1 MSAIDFH
8 SHVLPRI
15 DDGSH
20 SSEESLGMLQ
30 ISASQGID
38 VMAATSHFYATEDRI
53 SSFLNRRR
61 CSEERL
67 KERMNQELTKEERIP
82 RLIMGAEVAFFT
94 GISRAER
101 LEELTYEGTDLL
113 LLEMPFTKWNK
124 SEIEEVRYI
133 LERRKLRVMLAHLE
147 RFLMIPGNKKR
158 IYELMELPVYVQI
171 NAGSFERWG
180 ERRQIS
186 KMIRK
191 KEQIFLGSD
200 CHGIHHRVPNLKNGR
215 EALEKMMGSTFID
228 KMDLFIGED
237 DRGVKTRKTESDGT
251 GQSDV
256 LELLVI
262 DTKKNTYHKLPIN
275 RDTITDVKSLD
286 DDGSY
291 LATTKTQIALAHAK
305 GDGMELSCE
314 NTVDAVSHML
324 YGIRI
329 EGYISLNMDSIKIL
343 NHLAGG
349 VPVTIEDDF
358 SQSDPSLVMGQNIT
372 LTDDQA
378 MHYVHDR
385 MNVGDGT
392 NECRMRRQKAYV
404 DALFPLYKAKL
415 QADSGFINEFY
426 NDLSDYMVTDMSVGE
441 MGNVAN
447 MIMNSEDK
455 GELSI
460 KGTNAIAEDDGFN
473 EFTMDETSRG
483 EVAMELF
490 FNKVEK

>member
-1 MSAIDFH
+1 MAKKYYS
-8 SHVLPRI
+8 R
-15 DDGSH
+15 
-20 SSEESLGMLQ
+20 SEKEKLAKKLATVVAVFVIVCTATVVIGHIVDNQKMNTGQ
-30 ISASQGID
+30 KDAAAASDIVKINGVECKPNWD
-38 VMAATSHFYATEDRI
+38 V
-53 SSFLNRRR
+53 
-61 CSEERL
+61 
-67 KERMNQELTKEERIP
+67 Q
-82 RLIMGAEVAFFT
+82 
-94 GISRAER
+94 
-101 LEELTYEGTDLL
+101 TY
-113 LLEMPFTKWNK
+113 
-124 SEIEEVRYI
+124 
-133 LERRKLRVMLAHLE
+133 
-147 RFLMIPGNKKR
+147 
-158 IYELMELPVYVQI
+158 
-171 NAGSFERWG
+171 
-180 ERRQIS
+180 
-186 KMIRK
+186 
-191 KEQIFLGSD
+191 
-200 CHGIHHRVPNLKNGR
+200 
-215 EALEKMMGSTFID
+215 
-228 KMDLFIGED
+228 LFIGED

-291 LATTKTQIALAHAK
+291 LATTKTQIALAHAN
-305 GDGMELSCE
+305 GDGMELSRE
-314 NTVDAVSHML
+314 NTGDAVSNML

-460 KGTNAIAEDDGFN
+460 KGTNAIGTALQKMMVLMN
-473 EFTMDETSRG
+473 LLWMKQA
-483 EVAMELF
+483 VA
-490 FNKVEK
+490 K

>member
-1 MSAIDFH
+1 MAKKYYSRSKKKKLYKKAFMAIAAFIVICTAVIGVGNMVD
-8 SHVLPRI
+8 
-15 DDGSH
+15 
-20 SSEESLGMLQ
+20 
-30 ISASQGID
+30 SQQMNTGKKEA
-38 VMAATSHFYATEDRI
+38 AATTDIVTINGVKCKPNWDIE
-53 SSFLNRRR
+53 
-61 CSEERL
+61 
-67 KERMNQELTKEERIP
+67 
-82 RLIMGAEVAFFT
+82 
-94 GISRAER
+94 
-101 LEELTYEGTDLL
+101 TY
-113 LLEMPFTKWNK
+113 
-124 SEIEEVRYI
+124 
-133 LERRKLRVMLAHLE
+133 
-147 RFLMIPGNKKR
+147 
-158 IYELMELPVYVQI
+158 
-171 NAGSFERWG
+171 
-180 ERRQIS
+180 
-186 KMIRK
+186 
-191 KEQIFLGSD
+191 
-200 CHGIHHRVPNLKNGR
+200 
-215 EALEKMMGSTFID
+215 
-228 KMDLFIGED
+228 LFIGED
-237 DRGVKTRKTESDGT
+237 SKGVKTRKTEADGT

-262 DTKKNTYHKLPIN
+262 DTKNNTYHKLPIN

-291 LATTKTQIALAHAK
+291 LATTKTQIALAHAN

-314 NTVDAVSHML
+314 NTVDAVSNLL

-329 EGYISLNMDSIKIL
+329 DGYICLNMDSIKVL

-358 SQSDPSLVMGQNIT
+358 SQSDTSLVKGQTVT

-392 NECRMRRQKAYV
+392 NECRMRRQKAYI

-415 QADSGFINEFY
+415 QENSGFINDFY
-426 NDLSDYMVTDMSVGE
+426 NQLSDYMVTDMSVGE

-447 MIMNSEDK
+447 MILNSEDK

-460 KGTNAIAEDDGFN
+460 KGTNAIAKDDGFN

-483 EVAMELF
+483 DVAMELF

>member
-1 MSAIDFH
+1 MAKKYYSRSKKKKLYKKAFMAIAAFIVICTAVIGVGNMVD
-8 SHVLPRI
+8 
-15 DDGSH
+15 
-20 SSEESLGMLQ
+20 
-30 ISASQGID
+30 SQQMNTGKKEA
-38 VMAATSHFYATEDRI
+38 AATTDIVTINGVKCKPNWDIE
-53 SSFLNRRR
+53 
-61 CSEERL
+61 
-67 KERMNQELTKEERIP
+67 
-82 RLIMGAEVAFFT
+82 
-94 GISRAER
+94 
-101 LEELTYEGTDLL
+101 TY
-113 LLEMPFTKWNK
+113 
-124 SEIEEVRYI
+124 
-133 LERRKLRVMLAHLE
+133 
-147 RFLMIPGNKKR
+147 
-158 IYELMELPVYVQI
+158 
-171 NAGSFERWG
+171 
-180 ERRQIS
+180 
-186 KMIRK
+186 
-191 KEQIFLGSD
+191 
-200 CHGIHHRVPNLKNGR
+200 
-215 EALEKMMGSTFID
+215 
-228 KMDLFIGED
+228 LFIGED
-237 DRGVKTRKTESDGT
+237 SKGVKTRKTEADGT

-262 DTKKNTYHKLPIN
+262 DTKNNTYHKLPIN

-291 LATTKTQIALAHAK
+291 LATTKTQIALAHAN

-314 NTVDAVSHML
+314 NTVDAVSNLL

-329 EGYISLNMDSIKIL
+329 DGYICLNMDSIKVL

-358 SQSDPSLVMGQNIT
+358 SQSDTSLVKGQTVT

-392 NECRMRRQKAYV
+392 NECRMRRQKAYI

-415 QADSGFINEFY
+415 QENSGFINDFY
-426 NDLSDYMVTDMSVGE
+426 NQLSDYMVTDMSVGE

-447 MIMNSEDK
+447 MILNSEDK

-460 KGTNAIAEDDGFN
+460 KGTNAVAKDDGFN

-483 EVAMELF
+483 DVAMELF

>member
-1 MSAIDFH
+1 MAKKYYSRSKKKKLYKKVFMAVAAFIVICTAVIGVGNMVD
-8 SHVLPRI
+8 
-15 DDGSH
+15 
-20 SSEESLGMLQ
+20 
-30 ISASQGID
+30 SQQMNTGKKEA
-38 VMAATSHFYATEDRI
+38 AATTDIVTINGVKCKPNWDIE
-53 SSFLNRRR
+53 
-61 CSEERL
+61 
-67 KERMNQELTKEERIP
+67 
-82 RLIMGAEVAFFT
+82 
-94 GISRAER
+94 
-101 LEELTYEGTDLL
+101 TY
-113 LLEMPFTKWNK
+113 
-124 SEIEEVRYI
+124 
-133 LERRKLRVMLAHLE
+133 
-147 RFLMIPGNKKR
+147 
-158 IYELMELPVYVQI
+158 
-171 NAGSFERWG
+171 
-180 ERRQIS
+180 
-186 KMIRK
+186 
-191 KEQIFLGSD
+191 
-200 CHGIHHRVPNLKNGR
+200 
-215 EALEKMMGSTFID
+215 
-228 KMDLFIGED
+228 LFIGED
-237 DRGVKTRKTESDGT
+237 SKGVKSRKTEADGT

-262 DTKKNTYHKLPIN
+262 DTKNNTYHKLPIN

-291 LATTKTQIALAHAK
+291 LATTKTQIALAHAN

-314 NTVDAVSHML
+314 NTVDAVSNLL

-329 EGYISLNMDSIKIL
+329 DGYICLNMDSIKVL

-358 SQSDPSLVMGQNIT
+358 SQSDKSLVKGQTVT

-392 NECRMRRQKAYV
+392 NECRMRRQKAYI

-415 QADSGFINEFY
+415 QENSGFINDFY
-426 NDLSDYMVTDMSVGE
+426 NELSDYMVTDMSVGE

-447 MIMNSEDK
+447 MILKSEDK

-460 KGTNAIAEDDGFN
+460 KGTNAVAKDDGFN

-483 EVAMELF
+483 DVAMELF